1 MTIYD
6 GLTSVVTNYFGPAG
20 VFLVN
25 AVLDKEGIA
34 KNAITKEDLPKI
46 ADAAY
51 KRGKE
56 YNILGEEK
64 LEKMKKEILALAK
77 TAD

>member
-20 VFLVN
+20 LFLVN
-25 AVLDKEGIA
+25 AVLDKEGVA
-34 KNAITKEDLPKI
+34 KSEITKAHLPQI
-46 ADAAY
+46 AEAAY
-51 KRGKE
+51 KRGKG
-56 YNILGEEK
+56 YNILGEDK
-64 LEKMKKEILALAK
+64 LQKMKKEILALEK